1 MKALGLLFTV
11 ALMFSMVIVGCESK
25 APSGDAEKAAKTQEA
40 AETEEAGDTEEARQA
55 QEDKAKGAETALKAP
70 SDSPGRMENDEG
82 VSHYD
87 QDHWDVAEVHFRKAV
102 EADPSL
108 AVAHF
113 NLALA
118 LDKLNKH
125 GEATQHFKKALELA
139 PDDPKIAQSNILKAH
154 VGM

>member
-1 MKALGLLFTV
+1 MKGVSLIFIMAVMVLLV
-11 ALMFSMVIVGCESK
+11 SAGCESK
-25 APSGDAEKAAKTQEA
+25 APTGEAEKATKTTEA
-40 AETEEAGDTEEARQA
+40 AEEEDGKEEAAA
-55 QEDKAKGAETALKAP
+55 GAETVVMAP
-70 SDSPGRMENDEG
+70 AGSPGRMENDEG
-82 VSHYD
+82 VSHYN
-87 QDHWDVAEVHFRKAV
+87 QGHWDVAEVHFRKATDV
-102 EADPSL
+102 DPAL

-139 PDDPKIAQSNILKAH
+139 PNDPQIAQSQILKAH

>member
-1 MKALGLLFTV
+1 MKVVSGLSTM
-11 ALMFSMVIVGCESK
+11 ALMLLMVTVGCESK
-25 APSGDAEKAAKTQEA
+25 APSGEAEKAAT
-40 AETEEAGDTEEARQA
+40 TEEAAKMEEGKGEHAA
-55 QEDKAKGAETALKAP
+55 GAETAVMAP
-70 SDSPGRMENDEG
+70 SGSPARMENDEG
-82 VSHYD
+82 VSHYK
-87 QDHWDVAEVHFRKAV
+87 QGHYDVAEVHFRKAT

-139 PDDPKIAQSNILKAH
+139 PDDPQIAQSKILKAH

>member
-1 MKALGLLFTV
+1 MKGVFVLFTM
-11 ALMFSMVIVGCESK
+11 ALMLLLVTVGCESK
-25 APSGDAEKAAKTQEA
+25 APSGEAEKAGK
-40 AETEEAGDTEEARQA
+40 TEEAADMEEAK
-55 QEDKAKGAETALKAP
+55 EEKPMGAETALMAP
-70 SDSPGRMENDEG
+70 SGSPGRMENDEG
-82 VSHYD
+82 VSHYN
-87 QDHWDVAEVHFRKAV
+87 QGHWDVAEVHFRKAV

-139 PDDPKIAQSNILKAH
+139 PNDPQIAQSKILNAH

>member
-1 MKALGLLFTV
+1 MKGVSLLFTL
-11 ALMFSMVIVGCESK
+11 ALMALLVSAGCESK
-25 APSGDAEKAAKTQEA
+25 APTGEVEKATKTTEGAEQEGAKEEKAA
-40 AETEEAGDTEEARQA
+40 
-55 QEDKAKGAETALKAP
+55 GAETAVMAA
-70 SDSPGRMENDEG
+70 SGSPGRMENDEG
-82 VSHYD
+82 VSHYK
-87 QDHWDVAEVHFRKAV
+87 QEHWDVAEVHFRKAV
-102 EADPSL
+102 EVDPSL

-139 PDDPKIAQSNILKAH
+139 PNDPQIAQSKILNAH

>member
-1 MKALGLLFTV
+1 MKAVSLLFAV
-11 ALMFSMVIVGCESK
+11 ALLLSVSVGCESK
-25 APSGDAEKAAKTQEA
+25 APSGEAEKAGKTDEA
-40 AETEEAGDTEEARQA
+40 AEMEEAKEE
-55 QEDKAKGAETALKAP
+55 KATGAETALMAP
-70 SDSPGRMENDEG
+70 SGSPGRMENDEG
-82 VSHYD
+82 VSHYK
-87 QDHWDVAEVHFRKAV
+87 QEHWDVAEVHFRKAV

-139 PDDPKIAQSNILKAH
+139 PKDPQIAQSKILNAH